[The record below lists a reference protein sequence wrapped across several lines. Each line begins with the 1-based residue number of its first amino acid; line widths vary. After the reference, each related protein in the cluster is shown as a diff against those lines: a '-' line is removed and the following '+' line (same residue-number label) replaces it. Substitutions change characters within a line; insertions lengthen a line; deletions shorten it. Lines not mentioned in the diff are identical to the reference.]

1 MVITDNFT
9 FDLVLLNALSYNLF
23 STENKNLFENLNC
36 LNLGCL
42 SKNVENAGFYSRR
55 FLLYN
60 Y

>member
-1 MVITDNFT
+1 ML
-9 FDLVLLNALSYNLF
+9 LVTIFF

-42 SKNVENAGFYSRR
+42 SKNVENAGSYSRR
-55 FLLYN
+55 FLQYN